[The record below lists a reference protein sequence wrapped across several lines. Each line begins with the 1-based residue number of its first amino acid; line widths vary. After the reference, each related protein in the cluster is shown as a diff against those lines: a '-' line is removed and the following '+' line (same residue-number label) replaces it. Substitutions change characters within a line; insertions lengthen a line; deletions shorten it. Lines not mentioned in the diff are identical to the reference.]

1 MILGAPRPSGR
12 GSLNPA
18 AAATR
23 RGRRKDE
30 MTRSLALFLA
40 LAACAALPGA
50 ALAQT
55 PPPGATACAGCHAG
69 PEHALPSLR
78 SLSAQDIADAMTAF
92 RTGAREATV
101 MDRIARGF
109 DDAETQA
116 IASWLAAQA
125 RKP

>member
-1 MILGAPRPSGR
+1 MI
-12 GSLNPA
+12 
-18 AAATR
+18 
-23 RGRRKDE
+23 
-30 MTRSLALFLA
+30 RSLALFLS
-40 LAACAALPGA
+40 LAAGAALPGD

-55 PPPGATACAGCHAG
+55 PPPPGATACAGCHAG